1 MPFSD
6 EWEDRYAAGTHLSIW
21 PWSDLVSLVYRHCPG
36 LIREQGKVLE
46 LGCGAGANIP
56 LFVHLGLDYH
66 AVEGSGTIVETLRK
80 RYPQLA
86 SKIVAGDFTR
96 DQPHGDGFG
105 LVVDRASLTHNDTD
119 SIRRGLALAHRSLVP
134 GGLFIG
140 VDWFSTRHSDYSGG
154 LEDADPYTRSGYR
167 GGQFTG
173 VGRVHFSDE
182 AHLRD
187 LFAGWTLVLLEE
199 SQVRRVEPADGHIF
213 SSWKIV
219 ARKADH

>member
-1 MPFSD
+1 MPFSS

-21 PWSDLVSLVYRHCPG
+21 PWSDLVSLVYRHG
-36 LIREQGKVLE
+36 AQLIGERGKVLE

-66 AVEGSGTIVETLRK
+66 AIEGSTTIVNTLRE

-86 SKIVAGDFTR
+86 QNIIVGDFTR
-96 DQPHGDGFG
+96 EQPHGDGFG
-105 LVVDRASLTHNDTD
+105 LVVDRASLTHNDTE
-119 SIRRGLALAHRSLVP
+119 SIKRALAFAHRALRP

-140 VDWFSTRHSDYSGG
+140 VDWFSIRHSDYAGG
-154 LEDADPYTRSGYR
+154 VQDADVYTRGGYHN
-167 GGQFTG
+167 GQFAR

-187 LFAGWTLVLLEE
+187 LFAAWTLVLLEE
-199 SQVRRVEPADGHIF
+199 TQVRRAQPADMHVF

-219 ARKADH
+219 ARKADR